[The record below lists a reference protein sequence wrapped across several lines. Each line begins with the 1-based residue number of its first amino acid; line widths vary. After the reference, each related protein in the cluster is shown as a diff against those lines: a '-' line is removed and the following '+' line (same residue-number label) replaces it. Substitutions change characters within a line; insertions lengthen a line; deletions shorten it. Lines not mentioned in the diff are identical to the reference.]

1 VQELVVEP
9 ARVAQVQVRALLD
22 PAVEI
27 RQDPGVRLGALA
39 VQLAAPAIQAAPAVQ
54 LAAPETQTVP
64 AVRAVRLIADFLVME
79 DLITMALPGSVQ
91 IPHQDGQANRYLLKP
106 S

>member
-1 VQELVVEP
+1 MEP
-9 ARVAQVQVRALLD
+9 ARVAQVRVRALLD

-27 RQDPGVRLGALA
+27 RQDPRVRLG
-39 VQLAAPAIQAAPAVQ
+39 APAVQ

-91 IPHQDGQANRYLLKP
+91 IPYQDGQANRYLIKP